1 VCWKCNAYEGYQK
14 CVLNF
19 CKETPFEECTVKE
32 AERLNDNIN
41 IDVKEIDTM
50 VGIKL
55 KWLRIVSTG
64 LVFVRFTELS
74 GYSTTKLVC

>member
-1 VCWKCNAYEGYQK
+1 
-14 CVLNF
+14 
-19 CKETPFEECTVKE
+19 
-32 AERLNDNIN
+32 LNDNIN